1 MMQIIFPED
10 AFMDRLDRKILRLLQ
25 EDATLAVADVAK
37 KVGLSTTPCWRRIQ
51 KLEEEGVIRRRV
63 AVLDPQKINVRV
75 NVFVSIRTNSHSHE
89 WLRRF
94 SEVIQDFPEVVEFYR
109 MSGDVDYLLRV
120 VVPDIAAYDA
130 FYKRLIARIEIRDVS
145 SAFAMEQIKYTT
157 EMPLDYMVLDRES
170 GQSAA

>member
-1 MMQIIFPED
+1 
-10 AFMDRLDRKILRLLQ
+10 MDRLDRKILRLLQ

-63 AVLDPQKINVRV
+63 ALLDPSRINTKVT
-75 NVFVSIRTNSHSHE
+75 VFVSIRTNSHSHE

-94 SEVIQDFPEVVEFYR
+94 SEVVQEFPEVVEFYR
-109 MSGDVDYLLRV
+109 MSGEVDYLLRV
-120 VVPDIAAYDA
+120 VVPDIAAYDT
-130 FYKRLIARIEIRDVS
+130 FYKKLIARIEISKVS

-157 EMPLDYMVLDRES
+157 ALPLDFALGRATATEAPAHTGTRRAS
-170 GQSAA
+170 

>member
-1 MMQIIFPED
+1 
-10 AFMDRLDRKILRLLQ
+10 MDKLDRKILRLLQ

-51 KLEEEGVIRRRV
+51 KLEEDGVIQRRV
-63 AVLDPQKINVRV
+63 AVLDPVRV
-75 NVFVSIRTNSHSHE
+75 NTRVTVFVSIRTGSHSNE
-89 WLRRF
+89 WLKRF
-94 SEVIQDFPEVVEFYR
+94 SEVVQEFPEVVEFYR

-130 FYKRLIARIEIRDVS
+130 VYKRLITKIDIRDVS

-157 EMPLDYMVLDRES
+157 ELPLDYMSIEKEP
-170 GQSAA
+170 A